1 MPMVAF
7 ETPWI
12 GKSSSLMGEPESHRE
27 DDIDGNLF
35 CGCRSKNGFFFP
47 APPNDGAGS
56 GRAGGLKEEERR
68 SRLHGS
74 GRRAAGA
81 EDKRA
86 ANIAGRRE
94 GESYW
99 NPSLMAIE
107 RLLKDDATEEK
118 GERARMFPWS
128 G

>member
-12 GKSSSLMGEPESHRE
+12 GKSSSLMGEADSHRE
-27 DDIDGNLF
+27 DDIDGTLF

-47 APPNDGAGS
+47 APPRVGS
-56 GRAGGLKEEERR
+56 GREENLKEEERR

-86 ANIAGRRE
+86 ANIAGRR
-94 GESYW
+94 GGG
-99 NPSLMAIE
+99 
-107 RLLKDDATEEK
+107 RKQ
-118 GERARMFPWS
+118 
-128 G
+128 